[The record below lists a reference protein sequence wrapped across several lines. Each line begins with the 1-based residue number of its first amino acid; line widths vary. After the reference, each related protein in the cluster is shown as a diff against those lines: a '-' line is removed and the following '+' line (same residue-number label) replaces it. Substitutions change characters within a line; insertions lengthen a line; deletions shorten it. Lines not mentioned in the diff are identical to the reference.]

1 MNHSID
7 SIEKSSAVTY
17 VDGEIEINVAV
28 DGETVWLSRQQLAE
42 LFDRDIKTIGKHI
55 NNVFKEKE
63 LEKHAVVAKFA
74 TTASDGKTYN
84 VEYYNLDVII
94 SIGYRVKSQKGVKF
108 RQWATKVLRQY
119 IYNGYAINSEKIT
132 HQRFKELEGDVELLK
147 LKVSEMS
154 ALLEDNSVTKRQG
167 VFFDGQV
174 FDAYVFMSSLIK
186 EAKKSIVLIDNYID
200 ETTLVHLSGKASKG
214 VKIAILTK
222 SISKAVRL
230 DLQKHAAQY
239 ANIELKELKHSH
251 DRFLLIDEKI
261 YHLGASLKDLGK
273 KWFAFSLI
281 EEDVFE
287 LKKRVKEA
295 LDGR

>member
-1 MNHSID
+1 
-7 SIEKSSAVTY
+7 
-17 VDGEIEINVAV
+17 
-28 DGETVWLSRQQLAE
+28 
-42 LFDRDIKTIGKHI
+42 LFDRDVKTIGKHVS
-55 NNVFKEKE
+55 NVFKEKE
-63 LEKHAVVAKFA
+63 LEKYATVAKFA
-74 TTASDGKTYN
+74 TVQKEGNREVTRDI
-84 VEYYNLDVII
+84 EYYNLDVII
-94 SIGYRVKSQKGVKF
+94 SVGYRVKSQRGVAF
-108 RQWATKVLRQY
+108 RQWATKVLKHY
-119 IYNGYAINSEKIT
+119 IHNGYAINSEKIT
-132 HQRFKELEGDVELLK
+132 HQRFQELENEIYSLK
-147 LKVSEMS
+147 QKVNKIDSLVIDN
-154 ALLEDNSVTKRQG
+154 ALDTKQG
-167 VFFDGQV
+167 IFFDGQV

-186 EAKKSIVLIDNYID
+186 EDKKSIVLIGNYID

-222 SISKAVRL
+222 SISKAVKL